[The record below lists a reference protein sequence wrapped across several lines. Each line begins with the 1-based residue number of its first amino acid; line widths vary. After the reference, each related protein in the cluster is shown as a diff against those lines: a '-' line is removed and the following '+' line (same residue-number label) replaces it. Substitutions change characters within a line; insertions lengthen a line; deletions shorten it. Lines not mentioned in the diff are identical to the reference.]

1 MNLRWFCYD
10 DEDVG
15 DETIHTKSLKW
26 RSEQIIDYV
35 EQIAT
40 KSVISVLEMDE
51 AELALRVLTAEI
63 NLPKQSNLR
72 WKYALSEAAKA
83 RYRAKPYI
91 SVKMRPLPQF
101 GPLPFGLLQN

>member
-1 MNLRWFCYD
+1 MNRRRSGLNIREGSYPLQAHLCIGIYWLNLRWFCYD

-15 DETIHTKSLKW
+15 DAIIHTKSLKW

-63 NLPKQSNLR
+63 NLPK
-72 WKYALSEAAKA
+72 
-83 RYRAKPYI
+83 
-91 SVKMRPLPQF
+91 
-101 GPLPFGLLQN
+101 

>member
-1 MNLRWFCYD
+1 MHDDTAVNRRLGLR
-10 DEDVG
+10 
-15 DETIHTKSLKW
+15 TPHTKSLKW

-63 NLPKQSNLR
+63 KLPK
-72 WKYALSEAAKA
+72 
-83 RYRAKPYI
+83 
-91 SVKMRPLPQF
+91 
-101 GPLPFGLLQN
+101 